1 MTAFNMEALRVNAFL
16 DNHVISSF
24 RREKNA
30 DKCLM
35 IQCSLI
41 LDNIFFLFRRRLS
54 RYYFGKARLF
64 AYTADVSGIEDLKS
78 ITMLRMKY
86 SKLKIK
92 EMQLYTPYLYRD
104 GALCTALELHLHLAL
119 VWQYN
124 QRYHLPS
131 FF

>member
-1 MTAFNMEALRVNAFL
+1 MRFWIIMLFHHL
-16 DNHVISSF
+16 QGK
-24 RREKNA
+24 KNA
-30 DKCLM
+30 YKCLM

-124 QRYHLPS
+124 QRYHLLS